1 MLAGIWVPGSALV
14 SPGATQA
21 RAQETTEDGAAAEP
35 GSEPESGP
43 DAQLILA
50 PRDPVLSPLVDEYAF
65 DALILNSEAEELP
78 GGTLRLWVGD
88 ERIASREQLVAIEE
102 ETEAPALTLLAA
114 VEVEAT
120 AAEGERELTVT
131 VPRDAMPL
139 ILESGVYP
147 VRAELTATGE
157 GAGEAAGSA
166 LTAPA
171 LTATTTVVWR
181 GTPLGEQ
188 AALSVVVPLV
198 LPDDVRTVPTRD
210 DLGAA
215 APRLDALLTAA
226 ERWQATLAIDPRI
239 ISGIRAYG
247 SAAPGAARDLLAR
260 LEASTLPTFM
270 LQFADADPAAE
281 AALGF
286 AELLRPTGLGF
297 LTRLGRFDGTGNAT
311 GGGAGDGTGGAN
323 ADGTNVEEDPAPG
336 SGDAAAADGTELGE
350 DAGEDDGESPDSG
363 EEAENDP
370 DPENPAA
377 PSLEQLL
384 SWPAAVPGA
393 WPAEGQ
399 ANAATLELLRRSGID
414 SVVLRSDNLEG
425 AAAPRALVDGFD
437 ALVADARVGEAARIA
452 LAGPT
457 PVERAAGSAALV
469 SELALSAEEPSTGLV
484 LALDRAAVA
493 DAEAPAEL
501 LDALEALDWVTPT
514 AALDLPQGTGT
525 LRAGETSEQR
535 VELLT
540 STMRV
545 SDEIDALAPLLQHP
559 GYLTQYQRVRLL
571 EAFSTR
577 YAGEGV
583 DLAAVERRSA
593 ARDEELLAG
602 VQVLPSENMQLV
614 GTESRVPLLVHNALP
629 FDARVTLRVAPT
641 NAAIDVPERRFRDE
655 TVAAGGNTTVLVPV
669 SSRVSSGESGLTVQ
683 VADAANDA
691 VFFQTALRLTLR
703 TSYETIMLVAL
714 GAMAALLL
722 GFGVWRSVRRHRR
735 PSANLE

>member
-14 SPGATQA
+14 SPGAAQA
-21 RAQETTEDGAAAEP
+21 RAQETTEDGTAAEP

-102 ETEAPALTLLAA
+102 ETAAPALTLLAA

-120 AAEGERELTVT
+120 AAEGEREVTVT

-147 VRAELTATGE
+147 VRAELTATGV
-157 GAGEAAGSA
+157 GSDEAAGSA
-166 LTAPA
+166 LTATV

-247 SAAPGAARDLLAR
+247 SAAPGAARDLLTR

-286 AELLRPTGLGF
+286 AELLQPTGLGF
-297 LTRLGRFDGTGNAT
+297 LTRLGRFDGSGNAT
-311 GGGAGDGTGGAN
+311 GDDATGD
-323 ADGTNVEEDPAPG
+323 
-336 SGDAAAADGTELGE
+336 DGTEAGIGTGAEAGE
-350 DAGEDDGESPDSG
+350 DAGEDAGESPDSDD
-363 EEAENDP
+363 EVEAEDDP

-469 SELALSAEEPSTGLV
+469 SELALSAEEPSTGFV

-525 LRAGETSEQR
+525 LRAGEISEQR

-691 VFFQTALRLTLR
+691 VFFQTALHLTLR